1 MIQCFI
7 IKPEEY
13 TKMRSDN
20 KSGGLQAENG
30 RGFFLHYRDFYRPT
44 ARTNSVQP
52 HMDTIKFDTIE
63 SAVDDIRQG
72 KLVIV
77 IDDED
82 RENEGDFIAAADHVT
97 TEMINFITR
106 EARGLLCV
114 AVTMQRARELQ
125 LDPMV
130 QRNTSQHETNFTV
143 SVDAI
148 AEGVTTGIS
157 AYDRAMTI
165 KMLGDPASH
174 ADSFSR
180 PGHIFPLRAMDGGV
194 LRRVGH
200 TEAAVDLARLAG
212 CSPVG
217 LLCEILHDD
226 GSMARLPELLKF
238 KEKFGLKLITIKDLV
253 AYRMQRNKLVE
264 RAVESKLPTAY
275 GDFGLIAYESFID
288 HHNHMAFVKG
298 DVSSG
303 EPVLVRVHSQCATG
317 DTFASLRCDCGNQL
331 ASALRMIEK
340 EGRGVLVYLMQEG
353 RGIGLINK
361 LKAYNLQDEGFD
373 TVEANEQLGFK
384 ADLRDYGI
392 GAQILQDL
400 GVRKMR
406 LLTNNPKKV
415 IGLEGYGLEIVERVP
430 LEIAPNE
437 VNQFYLETKR
447 DKMGHMISCS
457 CHKGH

>member
-1 MIQCFI
+1 MA
-7 IKPEEY
+7 K
-13 TKMRSDN
+13 
-20 KSGGLQAENG
+20 G
-30 RGFFLHYRDFYRPT
+30 
-44 ARTNSVQP
+44 
-52 HMDTIKFDTIE
+52 MDKKYFDSIE
-63 SAVDDIRQG
+63 SALEDIRAG

-82 RENEGDFIAAADHVT
+82 REDEGDFIAAAEMVS
-97 TEMINFITR
+97 TEMVNFITK

-114 AVTMQRARELQ
+114 AVTMARAKELQ

-157 AYDRAMTI
+157 VYDRTMTI
-165 KMLGDPASH
+165 KMLGDPQTK
-174 ADSFSR
+174 ADDFSR

-212 CSPVG
+212 FTPVG

-226 GSMARLPELLKF
+226 GSMARLPELIKL
-238 KEKFGLKLITIKDLV
+238 KEKFGLKLITIKSLV
-253 AYRMQRNKLVE
+253 AYQMQRNKLVH
-264 RAVESKLPTAY
+264 RAVESRLPTVY
-275 GDFGLIAYESFID
+275 GEFRLIAYESFTD
-288 HHNHMAFVKG
+288 QQNHIAFVKG
-298 DVSSG
+298 DVASG

-331 ASALRMIEK
+331 ASALSMIEK

-361 LKAYNLQDEGFD
+361 LKAYNLQDEGLD
-373 TVEANEQLGFK
+373 TVEANEKLGFK

-400 GVRKMR
+400 GVRKMK

-415 IGLEGYGLEIVERVP
+415 VGLEGYGLEIVERIG
-430 LEIAPNE
+430 LEIAPNPI
-437 VNQFYLETKR
+437 NQVYLDTKR
-447 DKMGHMISCS
+447 DKLGHMI
-457 CHKGH
+457 GHTCGNESHYFEQLAEEQLKKKHNNP

>member
-1 MIQCFI
+1 MDKMI
-7 IKPEEY
+7 
-13 TKMRSDN
+13 
-20 KSGGLQAENG
+20 
-30 RGFFLHYRDFYRPT
+30 
-44 ARTNSVQP
+44 
-52 HMDTIKFDTIE
+52 FDSIE
-63 SAVDDIRQG
+63 SALEDIKAG

-82 RENEGDFIAAADHVT
+82 REDEGDFIAAAEKVT
-97 TEMINFITR
+97 TDMVNFITK

-114 AVTMQRARELQ
+114 AVTMNRAKELQ

-157 AYDRAMTI
+157 VYDRTMTI
-165 KMLGDPASH
+165 RMLGDGNSK
-174 ADSFSR
+174 ADDFSR
-180 PGHIFPLRAMDGGV
+180 PGHIFPLRSMDGGV

-212 CSPVG
+212 CTPVG

-226 GSMARLPELLKF
+226 GSMARLPELIKL
-238 KEKFGLKLITIKDLV
+238 KEKFGLKLITIKSLV
-253 AYRMQRNKLVE
+253 AYQMQRNKLVQ
-264 RAVESKLPTAY
+264 RAVESKLPTVY
-275 GDFGLIAYESFID
+275 GEFRLIAYESFVD
-288 HHNHMAFVKG
+288 HQNHMAIVKG
-298 DVSSG
+298 EVDTD

-331 ASALRMIEK
+331 ASALSMIEK

-361 LKAYNLQDEGFD
+361 LKAYNLQDEGLD
-373 TVEANEQLGFK
+373 TVEANEKLGFK

-392 GAQILQDL
+392 GAQILEDL
-400 GVRKMR
+400 GVRKMK

-415 IGLEGYGLEIVERVP
+415 VGLEGYGLEIVERIG
-430 LEIAPNE
+430 LEIAPNPI
-437 VNQFYLETKR
+437 NQVYLETKR
-447 DKMGHMISCS
+447 DKLGHIISHACGNES
-457 CHKGH
+457 SYFEHLADEQLRNKHNKP

>member
-1 MIQCFI
+1 
-7 IKPEEY
+7 
-13 TKMRSDN
+13 
-20 KSGGLQAENG
+20 
-30 RGFFLHYRDFYRPT
+30 
-44 ARTNSVQP
+44 
-52 HMDTIKFDTIE
+52 MDKKHFDTIE
-63 SAVDDIRQG
+63 AAVEDIRQG

-82 RENEGDFIAAADHVT
+82 REDEGDFIGAADRVT
-97 TEMINFITR
+97 TEMVNFITK

-114 AVTMQRARELQ
+114 AVTMDRAKELQ

-157 AYDRAMTI
+157 VYDRAMTI
-165 KMLGDPASH
+165 KMLGDPASK
-174 ADSFSR
+174 ADDFSR

-226 GSMARLPELLKF
+226 GSMARLPDLIKLKA
-238 KEKFGLKLITIKDLV
+238 KFGLKLITIKELV
-253 AYRMQRNKLVE
+253 AYQMKRNKLVH
-264 RAVESKLPTAY
+264 RAVESRLPTIY
-275 GDFGLIAYESFID
+275 GEFRLIAYETFAD
-288 HHNHMAFVKG
+288 HQNHMAFVKG
-298 DVSSG
+298 DVTTD

-340 EGRGVLVYLMQEG
+340 EGRGVLIYLMQEG
-353 RGIGLINK
+353 RGIGCDQKIYRSVK
-361 LKAYNLQDEGFD
+361 IKHGSQ
-373 TVEANEQLGFK
+373 
-384 ADLRDYGI
+384 RH
-392 GAQILQDL
+392 
-400 GVRKMR
+400 
-406 LLTNNPKKV
+406 LL
-415 IGLEGYGLEIVERVP
+415 
-430 LEIAPNE
+430 
-437 VNQFYLETKR
+437 
-447 DKMGHMISCS
+447 
-457 CHKGH
+457 

>member
-1 MIQCFI
+1 MSKDVRID
-7 IKPEEY
+7 
-13 TKMRSDN
+13 S
-20 KSGGLQAENG
+20 
-30 RGFFLHYRDFYRPT
+30 
-44 ARTNSVQP
+44 
-52 HMDTIKFDTIE
+52 IE
-63 SAVDDIRQG
+63 SAIEDIRNG

-82 RENEGDFIAAADHVT
+82 REDEGDFIAAADHVT
-97 TEMINFITR
+97 AEMVNFITK

-125 LDPMV
+125 LEPMV

-143 SVDAI
+143 SIDAI
-148 AEGVTTGIS
+148 AEGMTTGIS
-157 AYDRAMTI
+157 AYDRYMTL
-165 KMLGDPASH
+165 KMIADPGCT
-174 ADSFSR
+174 ADDFSR

-212 CSPVG
+212 CRPVG

-226 GSMARLPELLKF
+226 GSMARLPELLKL
-238 KEKFGLKLITIKDLV
+238 KEKLGLKLITIKDLV
-253 AYRMQRNKLVE
+253 AYRMQQSKLVQ
-264 RAVESKLPTAY
+264 RAVESKLPTAH
-275 GDFGLIAYESFID
+275 GEFRLIAYESFID
-288 HHNHMAFVKG
+288 QQNHMAFVKG
-298 DVSSG
+298 DVDDG

-317 DTFASLRCDCGNQL
+317 DTFGSLRCDCGNQL
-331 ASALRMIEK
+331 AAALTMIEK

-373 TVEANEQLGFK
+373 TVEANEKLGFK

-415 IGLEGYGLEIVERVP
+415 VGLEGYGLEIVERLP
-430 LEIAPNE
+430 LEIEANDL
-437 VNQFYLETKR
+437 NRHYLETKR
-447 DKMGHMISCS
+447 DKLGHMIESVS
-457 CHKGH
+457 GNDRIIFERLAEEQLKQHKKQ

>member
-1 MIQCFI
+1 M
-7 IKPEEY
+7 E
-13 TKMRSDN
+13 
-20 KSGGLQAENG
+20 
-30 RGFFLHYRDFYRPT
+30 
-44 ARTNSVQP
+44 
-52 HMDTIKFDTIE
+52 HMNFDTIE
-63 SAVDDIRQG
+63 SAIEDIRLG
-72 KLVIV
+72 RMIIV
-77 IDDED
+77 VDDED
-82 RENEGDFIAAADHVT
+82 REDEGDIIAAAEHVT
-97 TEMINFITR
+97 TEMVNFITK

-114 AVTMQRARELQ
+114 ALPMERTKELQ

-143 SVDAI
+143 SVDAL

-157 AYDRAMTI
+157 AYDRAVTI
-165 KMLGDPASH
+165 KMLGDMASH
-174 ADSFSR
+174 PDDFAR
-180 PGHIFPLRAMDGGV
+180 PGHIFPLRAMEGGV

-217 LLCEILHDD
+217 LLCEILHED
-226 GSMARLPELLKF
+226 GSMARLPELMKI
-238 KEKFGLKLITIKDLV
+238 KEKFGLKLVTIKDLV
-253 AYRMQRNKLVE
+253 AYQMQRNKLVH
-264 RAVESKLPTAY
+264 RAVESRLPTAY
-275 GDFGLIAYESFID
+275 GEFDLIAYESFTD
-288 HHNHMAFVKG
+288 EQNHMAFVKG
-298 DVSSG
+298 DITTD

-331 ASALRMIEK
+331 GSALSQIER

-361 LKAYNLQDEGFD
+361 LKAYNLQDQGLD
-373 TVEANEQLGFK
+373 TVEANERLGFK

-406 LLTNNPKKV
+406 LLTNNPTKV
-415 IGLEGYGLEIVERVP
+415 VGLEGYGLEIVERLP
-430 LEIAPNE
+430 LEIAPNQ
-437 VNQFYLETKR
+437 VNRGYLETKR

-457 CHKGH
+457 CATDARYVERLEQESRKQKHKP

>member
-1 MIQCFI
+1 M
-7 IKPEEY
+7 E
-13 TKMRSDN
+13 KMRES
-20 KSGGLQAENG
+20 
-30 RGFFLHYRDFYRPT
+30 
-44 ARTNSVQP
+44 SV
-52 HMDTIKFDTIE
+52 DSIE
-63 SAVDDIRQG
+63 SAIDDIKAG

-82 RENEGDFIAAADHVT
+82 REDEGDFIAAAEKVT
-97 TEMINFITR
+97 PEMVNFIIK

-114 AVTMQRARELQ
+114 AVTMSRSKELQ
-125 LDPMV
+125 LEPMV

-157 AYDRAMTI
+157 AYDRYMTI
-165 KMLGDPASH
+165 RMLGDPSSH
-174 ADSFSR
+174 ADDFSR

-200 TEAAVDLARLAG
+200 TEAAVDLAELAG
-212 CSPVG
+212 CSPAG

-226 GSMARLPELLKF
+226 GTMARLPELIKL
-238 KEKFGLKLITIKDLV
+238 KEKLGLKLITIKDLV
-253 AYRMQRNKLVE
+253 AYQMKRKKLVS
-264 RAVESKLPTAY
+264 RAVETLLPTRH
-275 GDFGLIAYESFID
+275 GEFRLIAYETCCDD
-288 HHNHMAFVKG
+288 HQQNHLAFVKG
-298 DVSSG
+298 DVDTD

-317 DTFASLRCDCGNQL
+317 DVFASLRCDCGNQL
-331 ASALRMIEK
+331 ASAMKQIEK
-340 EGRGVLVYLMQEG
+340 AGRGVLIYLMQEG

-361 LKAYNLQDEGFD
+361 LKAYNLQDQGFD

-406 LLTNNPKKV
+406 LLTNNPKKIV
-415 IGLEGYGLEIVERVP
+415 GLEGYGLEIVERVAI
-430 LEIAPNE
+430 EIAPNS
-437 VNQFYLETKR
+437 VNLNYLETKR

-457 CHKGH
+457 CTCDSDSDQQHK

>member
-1 MIQCFI
+1 M
-7 IKPEEY
+7 EE
-13 TKMRSDN
+13 
-20 KSGGLQAENG
+20 
-30 RGFFLHYRDFYRPT
+30 
-44 ARTNSVQP
+44 ARIDS
-52 HMDTIKFDTIE
+52 IE
-63 SAVDDIRQG
+63 SAIEDIKAG

-82 RENEGDFIAAADHVT
+82 REDEGDFIAAAEKVT
-97 TEMINFITR
+97 PEMVNFITK

-114 AVTMQRARELQ
+114 AVTMERSKELQ

-143 SVDAI
+143 SVDAL

-157 AYDRAMTI
+157 AYDRYITI

-174 ADSFSR
+174 ADDFSR
-180 PGHIFPLRAMDGGV
+180 PGHIFPLRAMEGGV

-200 TEAAVDLARLAG
+200 TEAAVDLAELAG
-212 CSPVG
+212 CSPTG

-226 GSMARLPELLKF
+226 GSMARLPELLKI

-253 AYRMQRNKLVE
+253 AYQMKRKKLVS
-264 RAVESKLPTAY
+264 RSVETRLPTRY
-275 GDFGLIAYESFID
+275 GEFRLIAYETCCDD
-288 HHNHMAFVKG
+288 HQQNHLAFVKG
-298 DVSSG
+298 DVDTD

-317 DTFASLRCDCGNQL
+317 DVFASLRCDCGNQL
-331 ASALRMIEK
+331 AAAMQQIDK
-340 EGRGVLVYLMQEG
+340 EGRGILVYLMQEG

-373 TVEANEQLGFK
+373 TVEANEKLGFK

-400 GVRKMR
+400 GVKNMR
-406 LLTNNPKKV
+406 LMTNNPKKIV
-415 IGLEGYGLEIVERVP
+415 GLEGYGLEIVERVP
-430 LEIAPNE
+430 IEVAPNPL
-437 VNQFYLETKR
+437 NQGYLETKR

-457 CHKGH
+457 CICTEEHERRSG

>member
-1 MIQCFI
+1 MEAPRIDSI
-7 IKPEEY
+7 D
-13 TKMRSDN
+13 S
-20 KSGGLQAENG
+20 A
-30 RGFFLHYRDFYRPT
+30 
-44 ARTNSVQP
+44 
-52 HMDTIKFDTIE
+52 IE
-63 SAVDDIRQG
+63 DMKAG

-82 RENEGDFIAAADHVT
+82 REDEGDFIAAAEKVT
-97 TEMINFITR
+97 PEMVNFITK

-114 AVTMQRARELQ
+114 AVTMDRSKELQ

-157 AYDRAMTI
+157 AYDRYITI

-174 ADSFSR
+174 PDDFSR

-200 TEAAVDLARLAG
+200 TEAAVDLAELAG

-226 GSMARLPELLKF
+226 GSMARLPELLKI

-253 AYRMQRNKLVE
+253 AYQMKRKKLVS
-264 RAVESKLPTAY
+264 RSVETKLPTMH
-275 GDFGLIAYESFID
+275 GEFKLIAYEACCD
-288 HHNHMAFVKG
+288 EHQQNHLAFVKG
-298 DVSSG
+298 DFEAD

-317 DTFASLRCDCGNQL
+317 DVFASLRCDCGNQL
-331 ASALRMIEK
+331 ASALQQIEK

-353 RGIGLINK
+353 RGIGLVNK
-361 LKAYNLQDEGFD
+361 LKAYNLQDKGFD
-373 TVEANEQLGFK
+373 TVEANEKLGFK

-400 GVRKMR
+400 GVKQMR
-406 LLTNNPKKV
+406 LMTNNPKKI

-430 LEIAPNE
+430 IEIIPNPL
-437 VNQFYLETKR
+437 NQVYLETKR
-447 DKMGHMISCS
+447 DKMGHMIDCS
-457 CHKGH
+457 CECADKDTGEESSAGNRN

>member
-1 MIQCFI
+1 M
-7 IKPEEY
+7 EE
-13 TKMRSDN
+13 
-20 KSGGLQAENG
+20 
-30 RGFFLHYRDFYRPT
+30 
-44 ARTNSVQP
+44 ARIDS
-52 HMDTIKFDTIE
+52 IE
-63 SAVDDIRQG
+63 SAIEDIKAG

-82 RENEGDFIAAADHVT
+82 REDEGDFIAAAEKVT
-97 TEMINFITR
+97 PEMVNFITK

-114 AVTMQRARELQ
+114 AVTMERSKELQ

-143 SVDAI
+143 SVDAL

-157 AYDRAMTI
+157 AYDRYITI

-174 ADSFSR
+174 ADDFSR
-180 PGHIFPLRAMDGGV
+180 PGHIFPLRAMEGGV

-200 TEAAVDLARLAG
+200 TEAAVDLAELAG
-212 CSPVG
+212 CSPTG

-226 GSMARLPELLKF
+226 GSMARLPELLKI

-253 AYRMQRNKLVE
+253 AYQMKRKKLVS
-264 RAVESKLPTAY
+264 RSVETRLPTRY
-275 GDFGLIAYESFID
+275 GEFRLIAYETCCDD
-288 HHNHMAFVKG
+288 HQQNHLAFVKG
-298 DVSSG
+298 DVDTD

-317 DTFASLRCDCGNQL
+317 DVFASLRCDCGNQL
-331 ASALRMIEK
+331 AAAMQQIDK

-373 TVEANEQLGFK
+373 TVEANEKLGFK

-400 GVRKMR
+400 GVKNMR
-406 LLTNNPKKV
+406 LMTNNPKKIV
-415 IGLEGYGLEIVERVP
+415 GLEGYGLEIVERVP
-430 LEIAPNE
+430 IEVTPNPL
-437 VNQFYLETKR
+437 NQEYLETKR

-457 CHKGH
+457 CICTEEHERRSG

>member
-1 MIQCFI
+1 
-7 IKPEEY
+7 
-13 TKMRSDN
+13 
-20 KSGGLQAENG
+20 
-30 RGFFLHYRDFYRPT
+30 
-44 ARTNSVQP
+44 
-52 HMDTIKFDTIE
+52 MDSIKFDTIE
-63 SAVDDIRQG
+63 SAVEDIRQG
-72 KLVIV
+72 RLVIV

-114 AVTMQRARELQ
+114 AVTMERARELQ

-143 SVDAI
+143 SVDAL

-157 AYDRAMTI
+157 AYDRAVTI

-174 ADSFSR
+174 ADSFAR

-200 TEAAVDLARLAG
+200 TEAAVDLSRLAG
-212 CSPVG
+212 CNPVG
-217 LLCEILHDD
+217 LLCEILHED
-226 GSMARLPELLKF
+226 GSMARLPELLKLR
-238 KEKFGLKLITIKDLV
+238 EKFGLKLITIKDLV
-253 AYRMQRNKLVE
+253 AYRMQQSKLVH
-264 RAVESKLPTAY
+264 RAVESNLPTSH
-275 GDFGLIAYESFID
+275 GEFRLIAYESFID
-288 HHNHMAFVKG
+288 HHNHLAFVKG
-298 DVSSG
+298 DVSTG

-317 DTFASLRCDCGNQL
+317 DIFASLRCDCGDQL

-361 LKAYNLQDEGFD
+361 LKAYNLQDQGLD
-373 TVEANEQLGFK
+373 TVEANERLGFK

-415 IGLEGYGLEIVERVP
+415 VGLEGYGLEIVERVP

-457 CHKGH
+457 CHRNQ

>member
-1 MIQCFI
+1 M
-7 IKPEEY
+7 
-13 TKMRSDN
+13 
-20 KSGGLQAENG
+20 
-30 RGFFLHYRDFYRPT
+30 
-44 ARTNSVQP
+44 
-52 HMDTIKFDTIE
+52 KFDTIE
-63 SAVDDIRQG
+63 AAIEDIRQG
-72 KLVIV
+72 RMIIV

-82 RENEGDFIAAADHVT
+82 REDEGDFIAAADHVT
-97 TEMINFITR
+97 TEMVNFITR

-114 AVTMQRARELQ
+114 AVTMERAKELQ

-157 AYDRAMTI
+157 VYDRTMTI
-165 KMLGDPASH
+165 KMLGDPSCK
-174 ADSFSR
+174 ADDFSR

-212 CSPVG
+212 CSPAG
-217 LLCEILHDD
+217 LLCEILHED
-226 GSMARLPELLKF
+226 GSMARLPELMKIKDKF
-238 KEKFGLKLITIKDLV
+238 DLKLVTIKDLV
-253 AYRMQRNKLVE
+253 AYQMQRQKLVH
-264 RAVESKLPTAY
+264 RAVESRLPTAY
-275 GDFGLIAYESFID
+275 GEFRLIAYESFTD
-288 HHNHMAFVKG
+288 GQNHMAFVKG
-298 DVSSG
+298 DVSGG

-331 ASALRMIEK
+331 ASALSMIEK

-400 GVRKMR
+400 GVQKMK
-406 LLTNNPKKV
+406 LLTNNPKKIV
-415 IGLEGYGLEIVERVP
+415 GLEGYGLEIVERVS
-430 LEIAPNE
+430 LEIAPNA
-437 VNQFYLETKR
+437 VNRTYLETKR
-447 DKMGHMISCS
+447 DKMGHMIGCS
-457 CHKGH
+457 CANEQHYYDQMVAGHMKKEQHNP

>member
-1 MIQCFI
+1 MEQSKID
-7 IKPEEY
+7 
-13 TKMRSDN
+13 S
-20 KSGGLQAENG
+20 
-30 RGFFLHYRDFYRPT
+30 
-44 ARTNSVQP
+44 
-52 HMDTIKFDTIE
+52 IE
-63 SAVDDIRQG
+63 SAIEDIKAG

-82 RENEGDFIAAADHVT
+82 REDEGDFIAAAEKVT
-97 TEMINFITR
+97 PEMVNFITK

-114 AVTMQRARELQ
+114 AVTMERSKELQ

-143 SVDAI
+143 SVDAL

-157 AYDRAMTI
+157 AYDRYMTI
-165 KMLGDPASH
+165 KMLGDPDTH
-174 ADSFSR
+174 ADDFSR

-200 TEAAVDLARLAG
+200 TEAAVDLAELAG
-212 CSPVG
+212 CSPTG

-226 GSMARLPELLKF
+226 GSMARLPELLKI

-253 AYRMQRNKLVE
+253 AYQMKRKKLVS
-264 RAVESKLPTAY
+264 RLVETKLPTMH
-275 GDFGLIAYESFID
+275 GEFKLIAYGTCCD
-288 HHNHMAFVKG
+288 DKQQNNLAFVKG
-298 DVSSG
+298 DVDTD

-317 DTFASLRCDCGNQL
+317 DVFASLRCDCGNQL
-331 ASALRMIEK
+331 AAALQQIEK
-340 EGRGVLVYLMQEG
+340 DGRGVLVYLMQEG

-361 LKAYNLQDEGFD
+361 LKAYNLQDQGFD
-373 TVEANEQLGFK
+373 TVEANEKLGFK

-400 GVRKMR
+400 GVKKMR
-406 LLTNNPKKV
+406 LMTNNPKKI
-415 IGLEGYGLEIVERVP
+415 IGLEGYELEIVERVP
-430 LEIAPNE
+430 IEIAPNS
-437 VNQFYLETKR
+437 VNQMYLETKR

-457 CHKGH
+457 CICTSENDHQHK

>member
-1 MIQCFI
+1 MEASRIDSI
-7 IKPEEY
+7 D
-13 TKMRSDN
+13 S
-20 KSGGLQAENG
+20 A
-30 RGFFLHYRDFYRPT
+30 
-44 ARTNSVQP
+44 
-52 HMDTIKFDTIE
+52 IE
-63 SAVDDIRQG
+63 DMKAG

-82 RENEGDFIAAADHVT
+82 REDEGDFIAPAEKVT
-97 TEMINFITR
+97 PEMVNFITK

-114 AVTMQRARELQ
+114 AVTMDRSKELQ

-130 QRNTSQHETNFTV
+130 QRNTSHHETNFTV
-143 SVDAI
+143 SVDAL

-157 AYDRAMTI
+157 AYDRYITI

-174 ADSFSR
+174 PDDFSR

-200 TEAAVDLARLAG
+200 TEAAVDLAELAG

-226 GSMARLPELLKF
+226 GSMARLPELLKI

-253 AYRMQRNKLVE
+253 AYQMKSKKLVS
-264 RAVESKLPTAY
+264 RSVETKLPTLH
-275 GDFGLIAYESFID
+275 GEFKLIAYETCCD
-288 HHNHMAFVKG
+288 EHQQNHLAFVKG
-298 DVSSG
+298 DFETD

-317 DTFASLRCDCGNQL
+317 DVFASLRCDCGNQL
-331 ASALRMIEK
+331 ASALQQIEK

-361 LKAYNLQDEGFD
+361 LKAYNLQDKGFD
-373 TVEANEQLGFK
+373 TVEANEKLGFK

-400 GVRKMR
+400 GVKQMR
-406 LLTNNPKKV
+406 LMTNNPKKI

-430 LEIAPNE
+430 IEIAPNPL
-437 VNQFYLETKR
+437 NQVYLETKR
-447 DKMGHMISCS
+447 DKMGHMINCS
-457 CHKGH
+457 CACTDRETEEESAAGNRN

>member
-1 MIQCFI
+1 M
-7 IKPEEY
+7 
-13 TKMRSDN
+13 
-20 KSGGLQAENG
+20 
-30 RGFFLHYRDFYRPT
+30 
-44 ARTNSVQP
+44 
-52 HMDTIKFDTIE
+52 KFDTIE
-63 SAVDDIRQG
+63 SAIEDIRQG
-72 KLVIV
+72 RMIIV

-82 RENEGDFIAAADHVT
+82 REDEGDFIAAADHVT
-97 TEMINFITR
+97 TEMVNFITR

-114 AVTMQRARELQ
+114 AITMDRAKELQ
-125 LDPMV
+125 LDAMV

-157 AYDRAMTI
+157 VYDRTMTI
-165 KMLGDPASH
+165 KMLGDPSCK
-174 ADSFSR
+174 ADDFSR

-212 CSPVG
+212 SSPAG
-217 LLCEILHDD
+217 LLCEILHED
-226 GSMARLPELLKF
+226 GSMARLPELMKI
-238 KEKFGLKLITIKDLV
+238 KEKFNLKLITIKDLV
-253 AYRMQRNKLVE
+253 AYQMQRRKLVQ
-264 RAVESKLPTAY
+264 RAVESKLPTVH
-275 GDFGLIAYESFID
+275 GEFRLIAYESFID
-288 HHNHMAFVKG
+288 GHNHIAFVKG
-298 DVSSG
+298 DVSTD

-331 ASALRMIEK
+331 ASALSMIER

-400 GVRKMR
+400 GVHKMR

-415 IGLEGYGLEIVERVP
+415 VGLEGYGLEIVERVP
-430 LEIAPNE
+430 LEIAPNA
-437 VNQFYLETKR
+437 VNRTYLETKR
-447 DKMGHMISCS
+447 DKMGHMIVCS
-457 CHKGH
+457 CANEQHIYDQMVAGHAKNEKHKP